1 MSSLTIL
8 FYTKTE
14 MLADSSHLSALA
26 YDWLR
31 RRRVGL
37 RPQHGRRRALVPAV
51 ALPEG
56 GLRPAPSHGSD
67 RREVAHRGG
76 GGGED
81 EGLQGLDLGLQDVD
95 LERRPRDT
103 SYSTASFKASR
114 LLNSENLQPR
124 LHFFKL
130 CATLTSFKMC
140 RVRR

>member
-1 MSSLTIL
+1 
-8 FYTKTE
+8 

-37 RPQHGRRRALVPAV
+37 RAQHGRRRALVPAV

-56 GLRPAPSHGSD
+56 SLHPAPSHGSD
-67 RREVAHRGG
+67 RWQVAHGG
-76 GGGED
+76 RGGGED

-103 SYSTASFKASR
+103 SYSTASFKLSH
-114 LLNSENLQPR
+114 LNSENLQPR
-124 LHFFKL
+124 LHFVKLRAILASFKL
-130 CATLTSFKMC
+130 CRIS
-140 RVRR
+140 R